1 MNVEFNIGTQ
11 HSFFFVYFLYERMW
25 YIMLHKSLDERI
37 KLFNDYYSEL
47 DDTYKYWKFRNGGN
61 LSKLSPWQI
70 TENILEVVCYSQLIG
85 EFIGDLERLK
95 SKYGT
100 LVLMAIEENVR
111 IDSDLVEIPDRSTMY
126 EKVLDLFDTIII
138 NGR

>member
-1 MNVEFNIGTQ
+1 
-11 HSFFFVYFLYERMW
+11 
-25 YIMLHKSLDERI
+25 MLHKSLDERI

-111 IDSDLVEIPDRSTMY
+111 IDSDLVEIPDRITMY
-126 EKVLDLFDTIII
+126 ERILDLFDTIII